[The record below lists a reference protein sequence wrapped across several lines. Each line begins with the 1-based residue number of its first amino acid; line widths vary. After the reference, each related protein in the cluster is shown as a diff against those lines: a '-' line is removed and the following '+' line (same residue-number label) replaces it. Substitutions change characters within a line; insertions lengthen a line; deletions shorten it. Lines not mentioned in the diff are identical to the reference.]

1 MTIIAFFWLFSSIIL
16 SSYLTL
22 VFSYLGKTKA
32 DIFQVIVVNYFV
44 CVITGSIANGSLPNP
59 ISVFTQPGGWGPIAM
74 GIGFIAVFNLMAITT
89 QRISVAVSAVANKL
103 SFIIPVL
110 LSVILFHESLHFIQW
125 IGMVIA
131 LLAVAFTC
139 FPSGNNLSIQSRFS
153 FLFLP
158 LLLFAGSGLL
168 DTLMNYLQ
176 HQFIHEQN
184 RHAYLISG
192 FGFAG
197 CIGICFAAMGYY
209 SGSRK
214 WNTINLLAGIALGI
228 PNYFSI
234 HCLVKF
240 LSLAGNASS
249 AGIAIN
255 NIGIVLL
262 SALLAW
268 VLFKQSLSK
277 LNIIGILLAMIAIV
291 MISIVGK

>member
-1 MTIIAFFWLFSSIIL
+1 MTIIAFFWLFASIIL

-22 VFSYLGKTKA
+22 VFSYLGKTNA

-44 CVITGSIANGSLPNP
+44 CVVTGSISNGSIPNP
-59 ISVFTQPGGWGPIAM
+59 IQVFRQPGGWGPIVM
-74 GIGFIAVFNLMAITT
+74 GMGFIAVFNLMAITT
-89 QRISVAVSAVANKL
+89 QRISVAVSAVSNKL

-110 LSVILFHESLHFIQW
+110 LSVIIFHESLHAVQW
-125 IGMVIA
+125 VGIWVA

-139 FPSGNNLSIQSRFS
+139 YPSGNNNSFQSHVTL
-153 FLFLP
+153 LFLP
-158 LLLFAGSGLL
+158 LLLFIGSGLL

-192 FGFAG
+192 FAVAG
-197 CIGICFAAMGYY
+197 CIGLCITLMGYY
-209 SGSRK
+209 TGYRK

-240 LSLAGNASS
+240 LSLAGDASS

-268 VLFKQSLSK
+268 ILFKQTLSK
-277 LNIIGILLAMIAIV
+277 LNIIGIMLAMIAIG
-291 MISIVGK
+291 MISIVSL